1 MAGAD
6 IVVTTSGARYEGSV
20 TKEGDRYIII
30 TADGGRMALPASM
43 VTEVIEQEGTPE
55 ISPEAAARAK
65 RAVSQM
71 RGELAAAARALVQ
84 VTEELEA
91 RHSQEG
97 TLPGS
102 PGVAAIV
109 YRMYLGEVEHAA
121 ENLALLPDVRRYTGT
136 VGKMGTPRP
145 NGTYEWTYWPEGL
158 AEIEET
164 EELESECTFSED
176 AQGVVRA
183 KMVVV
188 VTRETV
194 ESILKDAQDAYDNAQ
209 GPGRRLQEQQLAELN
224 ACTQVENGLASAEA
238 ALTDARRDLA
248 ALGDTP
254 EQFAEALQGYEADV
268 DAAVSNAMASIARLR
283 EGNEQAIRALQAP
296 EPGEQ
301 EPVPGDDTP
310 TAPDDRTD
318 VLDSG
323 ESDQCR
329 DSEANRRVYEQLQ
342 NEQSF
347 EFEGM
352 ALEDVVQY
360 ISEAAGVDIL
370 VNWQTLNAAGVDRN
384 SEVNIIFTMDVTV
397 GKALQVI
404 LQDVGGVD
412 PPLCFYVSEGVITI
426 TTQPDLYKHGMET
439 RVYDI
444 RDLVTARLADGPS
457 RERIIVTMIDD
468 IMSLVDESSWDEGTI
483 TEHDGQLIIKQTRE
497 HHLIIGSLLTR
508 WRDARDLR

>member
-1 MAGAD
+1 MSSRNSWRHAILAMVLAWALACQMAGAD

-30 TADGGRMALPASM
+30 MADGGRMALPVSM

-55 ISPEAAARAK
+55 ISPEAAARATQ
-65 RAVSQM
+65 AVSQM
-71 RGELAAAARALVQ
+71 RGELAAAARAMVQ

-121 ENLALLPDVRRYTGT
+121 ENLGLLTDVRRYTGT

-158 AEIEET
+158 TEIEET

-176 AQGVVRA
+176 AQGVVRV

-194 ESILKDAQDAYDNAQ
+194 ESILKDAQDAYDNAR

-224 ACTQVENGLASAEA
+224 ACTQVENSLASAEA

-296 EPGEQ
+296 HPANGQSDMSQDERLREDLSELQGESPSPAADEQTNQPGQPAEVEQ
-301 EPVPGDDTP
+301 E
-310 TAPDDRTD
+310 
-318 VLDSG
+318 
-323 ESDQCR
+323 
-329 DSEANRRVYEQLQ
+329 
-342 NEQSF
+342 
-347 EFEGM
+347 
-352 ALEDVVQY
+352 
-360 ISEAAGVDIL
+360 
-370 VNWQTLNAAGVDRN
+370 
-384 SEVNIIFTMDVTV
+384 
-397 GKALQVI
+397 
-404 LQDVGGVD
+404 
-412 PPLCFYVSEGVITI
+412 
-426 TTQPDLYKHGMET
+426 
-439 RVYDI
+439 
-444 RDLVTARLADGPS
+444 
-457 RERIIVTMIDD
+457 
-468 IMSLVDESSWDEGTI
+468 
-483 TEHDGQLIIKQTRE
+483 
-497 HHLIIGSLLTR
+497 
-508 WRDARDLR
+508 